1 VRWNDPLLGVA
12 WPGPVEVIAPRDRDY
27 PDVLLDRLEELRG
40 L

>member
-1 VRWNDPLLGVA
+1 VRWDDPFLGIA

-27 PDVLLDRLEELRG
+27 PDVDAGRFEELRG